1 MRQKALMGKNAQN
14 ITKNEALLKLKLQH
28 FHLFAYIL
36 WFNLVFLGIFAFS
49 RFIFSTRFLKRSGGP
64 DAALIENLVRSN
76 LRTYFISLEN
86 RRHPPSSS
94 IETPFPCVY
103 NCTVLWV
110 VDSYTDR
117 QLLQYTVQTTEQLYR
132 HWKFVSIYDDGGGI
146 YILCILIFNLII
158 TI

>member
-14 ITKNEALLKLKLQH
+14 ISKNEALLKLKLQH

-103 NCTVLWV
+103 NCTVGSWQL
-110 VDSYTDR
+110 YR
-117 QLLQYTVQTTEQLYR
+117 QTATAVYEQQKEQLYSQG
-132 HWKFVSIYDDGGGI
+132 KVAPIDDGGVG
-146 YILCILIFNLII
+146 CHHR
-158 TI
+158 